1 MRKYRVWNAFCHG
14 SIVLSVVFLVLF
26 VIDRINPAMGFLG
39 SDQGDW
45 LLLAFSVSALG
56 NGLLTAANLIKRE
69 NHALM
74 RENHAFTHDS
84 EARHDR
90 ER

>member
-1 MRKYRVWNAFCHG
+1 MKKFRVWNAFCHG
-14 SIVLSVVFLVLF
+14 SIVLSIVFLILF

-45 LLLAFSVSALG
+45 LLFAFSVSALG
-56 NGLLTAANLIKRE
+56 NGLLTAANLMKRE
-69 NHALM
+69 NHALK
-74 RENHAFTHDS
+74 RENHALTHDM
-84 EARHDR
+84 EARHGG

>member
-1 MRKYRVWNAFCHG
+1 MRKHRLWNVLCHG

-26 VIDRINPAMGFLG
+26 IIDRINPAMGFLG

-45 LLLAFSVSALG
+45 LLLALCVSALA
-56 NGLLTAANLIKRE
+56 NGILTAANLIKRE
-69 NHALM
+69 NHALK
-74 RENHAFTHDS
+74 RDV
-84 EARHDR
+84 EAGQDA